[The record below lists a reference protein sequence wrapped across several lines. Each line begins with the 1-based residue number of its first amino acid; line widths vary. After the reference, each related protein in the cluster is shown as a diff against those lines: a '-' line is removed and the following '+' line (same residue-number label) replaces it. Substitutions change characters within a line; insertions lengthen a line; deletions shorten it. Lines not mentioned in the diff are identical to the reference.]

1 MSSKPAVQKETAKK
15 ESVLTTK
22 KAAPRVSAAKHR
34 AAKSQE
40 MPVASENSSEIIAAI
55 AYGYWEARGRQGGDP
70 LEDWMR
76 AEDEYKRGEYKSKA
90 ASA

>member
-1 MSSKPAVQKETAKK
+1 MSSKPVQKKET
-15 ESVLTTK
+15 VLTTK

-40 MPVASENSSEIIAAI
+40 MPVAPGDNQENSSEIIAAI
-55 AYGYWEARGRQGGDP
+55 AYGYWEARGCQGGDP
-70 LEDWMR
+70 IEDWVR
-76 AEDEYKRGEYKSKA
+76 AEAEYKDAEYKSKA